1 MPVETSK
8 VVKVTAAVSVV
19 SMADPVDI
27 VDLPGL
33 MREKGLPVTGDMV
46 DSVDRMWLLVDADS

>member
-1 MPVETSK
+1 MPVENSK